1 MKSEV
6 VVQIVLKLSVCIS
19 GNCKSETIET
29 FLPFS
34 PQSPIILG
42 LNLALFDMPGRKANV
57 KRPTYIP
64 TLPHTIYMC
73 MWQILTYDK
82 FTKSVNMGMSLST
95 AKLNDQGPSIE
106 ISLQN
111 QRLSMDDINLC
122 QEVGEVRFG
131 IFFKICL
138 GQQRD
143 YVTTQAKKWIDN
155 EFDVIYGCSLV

>member
-111 QRLSMDDINLC
+111 QRLSYHLISTC
-122 QEVGEVRFG
+122 VRKWGSEIWYIFQDMFG
-131 IFFKICL
+131 IAKRLCDYL
-138 GQQRD
+138 GQKGDR
-143 YVTTQAKKWIDN
+143 
-155 EFDVIYGCSLV
+155 